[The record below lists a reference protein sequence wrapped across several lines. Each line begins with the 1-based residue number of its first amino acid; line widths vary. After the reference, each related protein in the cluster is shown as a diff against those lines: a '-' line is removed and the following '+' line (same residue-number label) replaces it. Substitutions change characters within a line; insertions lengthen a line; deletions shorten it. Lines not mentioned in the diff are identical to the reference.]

1 MLGVCVAFW
10 CSIPCDLLLFH
21 HFLFS
26 SVFGW
31 DTQCFSVISVF
42 SLLLEGCSLT
52 HFWTD
57 AHSFSLSSVLA
68 FSTLLI
74 LASLSH
80 SHSLSVQVGFL
91 RSLHRY
97 EIVFTLPEVP
107 VLGKDVCSL
116 PSSSSPTPRPLLK
129 VNRVT
134 PTPEGTW
141 ETRPVFIR
149 ACQRKR

>member
-1 MLGVCVAFW
+1 LTTRDAMGSPVHREDKAKD
-10 CSIPCDLLLFH
+10 SAIPALPEPDGN
-21 HFLFS
+21 FL
-26 SVFGW
+26 VK
-31 DTQCFSVISVF
+31 
-42 SLLLEGCSLT
+42 
-52 HFWTD
+52 
-57 AHSFSLSSVLA
+57 
-68 FSTLLI
+68 
-74 LASLSH
+74 
-80 SHSLSVQVGFL
+80 VGFL

-141 ETRPVFIR
+141 ETRAVFIT
-149 ACQRKR
+149 ACQIIFKSRFAMENENYVFLIGQAQVVPSCFSQFLCCSKPIESDPGLKLR